1 MYKLSMDNNSVIRLS
16 DNACIPFAPGNRD
29 YNEYQEWLAE
39 GNTPEPAETEQEKA
53 TRIQMETNAEA
64 RAYLA
69 STDWYVT
76 RLQEIGTPI
85 PADVLQKRQEAR
97 DSVVKI

>member
-1 MYKLSMDNNSVIRLS
+1 MYKLTRDNSSIVRLS
-16 DNACIPFAPGNRD
+16 DNAYIPIAQGNRD
-29 YNEYQEWLAE
+29 YNEYQEWLVA
-39 GNTPEPAETEQEKA
+39 GNTPEPAETEQEKS

-69 STDWYVT
+69 ATDWYVT

-97 DSVVKI
+97 DSVVEI

>member
-1 MYKLSMDNNSVIRLS
+1 MYKLTRDNNSIIRLT
-16 DNACIPFAPGNRD
+16 DGAHIPMAPGNRD
-29 YNEYQEWLAE
+29 YNEYQEWLAA

-76 RLQEIGTPI
+76 RFQEIGTPI
-85 PADVLQKRQEAR
+85 PSDVLQKRQEAR
-97 DSVVKI
+97 DSVVEI